1 MINIVALRKSYGKRI
16 VLRGVTLQ
24 VSRGEAVALWG
35 GNGAGKTTVLRCV
48 LGLTRY
54 EGGIFIDGIDATR
67 QGACARGRIGYVPQE
82 LPAHGSWRAL
92 ESLEFIA
99 KLRGAARN
107 NCQRLLA
114 RVGLASEARTRIEE
128 FSGGM
133 KQRLALAIA
142 LLDDPPIL
150 LLDEATAGLDLAGR
164 RQLLDLLQEIRA
176 DGRTLLFTSH
186 RPDEIEELA
195 DRAIALDQ
203 GVVVLDG
210 PANELEALLSPN
222 RAKHVDA
229 IARIAHGVIQDGGC
243 RNVAR

>member
-1 MINIVALRKSYGKRI
+1 MINIVELRKNYGARI
-16 VLRGVTLQ
+16 VLRGVTLR
-24 VSRGEAVALWG
+24 VARGESVALWG

-48 LGLTRY
+48 LGLTRSS
-54 EGGIFIDGIDATR
+54 GAIFIDGIDASR
-67 QGACARGRIGYVPQE
+67 EGPRARGRVGYVPQE

-99 KLRGAARN
+99 SLRGCPRERGAP
-107 NCQRLLA
+107 LLE
-114 RVGLASEARTRIEE
+114 RVGLGHEGRTRIEE

-164 RQLLDLLQEIRA
+164 RQLLDLLQDIRA

-203 GVVVLDG
+203 GKVVLDG
-210 PANELEALLSPN
+210 PASELEELLRPSPRAHGDAL
-222 RAKHVDA
+222 
-229 IARIAHGVIQDGGC
+229 ARISNGSVEGGSL
-243 RNVAR
+243 RHVSR